1 MQATSGSAKGLL
13 PSVWAVREIVSSQP
27 RMKQTPAT
35 ATPDTNS
42 VSNPSFHEFRHLQQ
56 FNNFNQRH
64 SLREQPEKFYHDSI
78 KSPSTMKSEQAYSD
92 LSSTEGH
99 DDPLLSSDLA
109 STSTN
114 DDERWSRGK
123 SWGGRPSAK
132 ASFIDIR
139 EYWWLITAGMLGVII
154 GLQLV
159 IWHEIKAQSCGNMV
173 QVGSDYNGK
182 TPTCSQIFPLP
193 TYSTDQDH

>member
-1 MQATSGSAKGLL
+1 
-13 PSVWAVREIVSSQP
+13 
-27 RMKQTPAT
+27 
-35 ATPDTNS
+35 
-42 VSNPSFHEFRHLQQ
+42 
-56 FNNFNQRH
+56 
-64 SLREQPEKFYHDSI
+64 
-78 KSPSTMKSEQAYSD
+78 MKSEQAYSD

-99 DDPLLSSDLA
+99 DDPMLSSDVA

-114 DDERWSRGK
+114 EDERWSRGK
-123 SWGGRPSAK
+123 SWGGRQSAK

-159 IWHEIKAQSCGNMV
+159 IWHEIRAQSCDYVV

-182 TPTCSQIFPLP
+182 TPTCSQSSPPSKSF
-193 TYSTDQDH
+193 SDQDH